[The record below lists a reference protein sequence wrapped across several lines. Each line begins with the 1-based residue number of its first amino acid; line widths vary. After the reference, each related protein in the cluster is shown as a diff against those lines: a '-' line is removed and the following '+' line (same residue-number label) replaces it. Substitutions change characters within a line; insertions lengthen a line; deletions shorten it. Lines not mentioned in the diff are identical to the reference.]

1 MKKLLKV
8 TLIVIGSI
16 VVLACAA
23 GFYVKKALPDVGPP
37 PGVKVQLTPARLAR
51 GQYLCTNV
59 AACVVCHSTRDTGV
73 FGGPVEPGTL
83 GRGGELFGPADG
95 LPGNI
100 YAANLTPYHLGSW
113 SDGELFRAIT
123 SGVSKDGHA
132 LFPLMNY
139 PAYGHLDQED
149 VYSIIAYLRTLPS
162 INNDVPPTQLDFP
175 VSLIVNT
182 MPSKPTHEQKPDTS
196 DAIAYGKYLVTM
208 ASCVDCHS
216 PVNKGRVVAGMEFA
230 GGRDF
235 GSADG
240 HTLYSPNITPDKA
253 TGIGNWSRELFLR
266 KFKQY
271 ADSSYTPQ
279 RIDAHT
285 RPTPMPWE
293 AFAGMHEQDL
303 SAIYAYLHSLKPISH
318 KVGQ

>member
-1 MKKLLKV
+1 MKKFLRV
-8 TLIVIGSI
+8 ALIVIGAI
-16 VVLACAA
+16 VILACAA

-37 PGVKVQLTPARLAR
+37 PDIRVQITPSRLAR

-59 AACVVCHSTRDTGV
+59 AGCLVCHSTRDTGV
-73 FGGPVEPGTL
+73 FGAPVEPGTL

-100 YAANLTPYHLGSW
+100 YAANLTPYHLGNW
-113 SDGELFRAIT
+113 TDGELFRAIT

-139 PAYGHLDQED
+139 PAFGHMDQED
-149 VYSIIAYLRTLPS
+149 IYSIIAYLRTLPA
-162 INNDVPPTQLDFP
+162 IENEVPPTQLDFP

-182 MPSKPTHEQKPDTS
+182 MPAKATLEPTPDTS
-196 DAIAYGKYLVTM
+196 NAQAYGKYLVRM

-216 PVNKGRVVAGMEFA
+216 PVNKGQVIAGMEFA

-235 GSADG
+235 GIVDG
-240 HTLYSPNITPDKA
+240 HHLYSPNITPDKA
-253 TGIGNWSRELFLR
+253 TGIGNWSQELFLR

-271 ADSSYTPQ
+271 TDSTYTP
-279 RIDAHT
+279 RHIGAHDKH
-285 RPTPMPWE
+285 TPMPWQ
-293 AFAGMHEQDL
+293 AFAGMHEKDL
-303 SAIYAYLHSLKPISH
+303 VAIYTYLQSVKPISH
-318 KVGQ
+318 KIQQ

>member
-1 MKKLLKV
+1 MKKFLKV
-8 TLIVIGSI
+8 TLIVIGAI
-16 VVLACAA
+16 IVLACAA

-37 PGVKVQLTPARLAR
+37 PDVKVELTPARLAR
-51 GQYLCTNV
+51 GQYLCINV
-59 AACVVCHSTRDTGV
+59 AGCLVCHSTRDTGV

-83 GRGGELFGPADG
+83 GKGGELFGPADG

-100 YAANLTPYHLGSW
+100 YAANLTPYHLRGW
-113 SDGELFRAIT
+113 TDGELFRAIT

-139 PAYGHLDQED
+139 PAFGHSDPED
-149 VYSIIAYLRTLPS
+149 VYSIIAYLRTLPAIS
-162 INNDVPPTQLDFP
+162 NDVPPTQLDFP

-182 MPSKPTHEQKPDTS
+182 MPSKASLGQKPDS
-196 DAIAYGKYLVTM
+196 NDAIAYGKYLVTM

-235 GSADG
+235 GSVDG

-253 TGIGNWSRELFLR
+253 TGIGNWNRELFLR

-279 RIDAHT
+279 RMSAHAKN
-285 RPTPMPWE
+285 TPMPWQ
-293 AFAGMHEQDL
+293 AFAGMHERDL
-303 SAIYAYLHSLKPISH
+303 AAIYAYLQSLKPISH
-318 KVGQ
+318 KIQQ